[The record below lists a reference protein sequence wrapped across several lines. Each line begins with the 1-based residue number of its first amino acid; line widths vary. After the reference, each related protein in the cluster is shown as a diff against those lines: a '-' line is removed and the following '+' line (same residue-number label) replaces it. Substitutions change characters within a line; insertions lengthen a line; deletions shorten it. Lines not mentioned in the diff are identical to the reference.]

1 MITRAE
7 LEREERC
14 RGAKEKRK
22 KRIRAFEKKEVKKV
36 ILKVNFVLTE
46 ANYEIL
52 MK

>member
-22 KRIRAFEKKEVKKV
+22 KRIRVFEKKSKKSDFKGK
-36 ILKVNFVLTE
+36 LFFDRG
-46 ANYEIL
+46 
-52 MK
+52 